1 LVQKSR
7 AKTAPLTPAQRLLVL
22 DTWRR
27 SGRPTGDFAA
37 LVGLSKHTLYAWKK
51 KFDQQGPAGLM
62 DQPRGAPAGSRLP
75 DLTRRTI
82 LLLKE
87 SNPPGAASASATCC
101 CVVPPCRPVPWPGC
115 CMRPA
120 TSWKRYPP
128 AAPG

>member
-7 AKTAPLTPAQRLLVL
+7 AKTAPLTTAQPLLVL

-27 SGRPTGDFAA
+27 SGLPAGDLAA

-87 SNPPGAASASATCC
+87 SNHLGLSAHQRHAAAWSRLAGQCRGRGAA
-101 CVVPPCRPVPWPGC
+101 
-115 CMRPA
+115 
-120 TSWKRYPP
+120 
-128 AAPG
+128 